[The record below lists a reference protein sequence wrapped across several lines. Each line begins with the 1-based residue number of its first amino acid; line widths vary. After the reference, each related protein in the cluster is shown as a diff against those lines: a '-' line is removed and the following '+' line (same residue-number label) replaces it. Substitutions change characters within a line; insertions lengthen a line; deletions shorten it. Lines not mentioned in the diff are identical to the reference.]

1 MRILLCGDTAGI
13 RQLLRKVP
21 CESVAGM
28 IAASIRPQ
36 YIDELKLI
44 ADTKKIP
51 LLVQPKWKSDD
62 YENYRQQIIILKPDL
77 ILVNSYSMII
87 RDDILSESRLGGL
100 NIHAALLPR
109 NRGCNPTQWAMIHHE
124 YETGVTLHEV
134 DSGLDTGP
142 IIDQRKVPIFF
153 EDTWL
158 DVRDRLEQATDALLT
173 DNLLAILSQ
182 NWSAKSQVHRLATV
196 GRRRTPEDGRFTWS
210 EPVVEIH
217 NKIRALVPPLPP
229 AHYYSHDDE
238 RVEVNEYRTPWQITL
253 DKYSPDLG
261 GGVMQSE
268 SVRLRPLQKAD
279 APLLYEWIAD
289 HDLIIHNASFCP
301 VSELNHETWIE
312 CIMTKRSNLV
322 IFVIEEI
329 EGDRAVGTCQ
339 LVNINWIHRS
349 AELQIR
355 IGDAA
360 HQSKGYCSEA
370 LRLLCEFGFTDLKM
384 HRIYLHVLAVNRQA
398 IRNYERCGFGQE
410 GVLREAALIEG
421 KWGDVI
427 MMGHLKTDE

>member
-1 MRILLCGDTAGI
+1 MRILTFGDTAGI
-13 RQLLRKVP
+13 RQLLRKLP
-21 CESVAGM
+21 CESVAGI

-44 ADTKKIP
+44 ADSKKIS
-51 LLVQPKWKSDD
+51 LLVQPKWNSDD
-62 YENYRQQIIILKPDL
+62 YENYRQQIMILKPDL

-87 RDDILSESRLGGL
+87 RDDILAESRSGGL

-109 NRGCNPTQWAMIHHE
+109 NRGCNPTQWAMINHE

-158 DVRDRLEQATDALLT
+158 NVRDRLEQATDALLT
-173 DNLLAILSQ
+173 DNLSAILSQ
-182 NWSAKSQVHRLATV
+182 NWSAKPQINSLATS
-196 GRRRTPEDGRFTWS
+196 GRRRTPEDGRFTWL

-217 NKIRALVPPLPP
+217 NKIRALVPPLPA
-229 AHYYSHDDE
+229 AHYYSHNDE
-238 RVEVNEYRTPWQITL
+238 RVEIREYRTPWQVTL

-261 GGVMQSE
+261 GGVMRSE
-268 SVRLRPLQKAD
+268 RLRLRPLQKAD
-279 APLLYEWIAD
+279 ARLLHEWITN
-289 HDLIIHNASFCP
+289 HDLVIHNAPFWP
-301 VSELNHETWIE
+301 VSKLNHESWIE
-312 CIMTKRSNLV
+312 CIMTKRSDLV

-355 IGDAA
+355 IADAA
-360 HQSKGYCSEA
+360 HQSKGYDTEA
-370 LRLLCEFGFTDLKM
+370 LRLLCKFGFTDLKM
-384 HRIYLHVLAVNRQA
+384 HRIYLHVFAVNRLA
-398 IRNYERCGFGQE
+398 IRAYEKCGFGQE
-410 GVLREAALIEG
+410 GVLREAAMIEG

-427 MMGHLKTDE
+427 VMGHLKTDE